1 MLFEQILKLWLLI
14 EVRIINVSLA
24 KKKAL
29 NSVGTYC
36 THKDIKK
43 LLKSAW
49 IFEYALHD
57 AVTYRKLLGN
67 THKISPT
74 ARLIE
79 WKDSTR
85 AQIYD
90 MFEYALGTFNSPGK
104 VSIH

>member
-1 MLFEQILKLWLLI
+1 MIAHWGSYYQCQPCKEK
-14 EVRIINVSLA
+14 SLEF
-24 KKKAL
+24 
-29 NSVGTYC
+29 SWDC

-85 AQIYD
+85 AQF
-90 MFEYALGTFNSPGK
+90 MTCSSMHL
-104 VSIH
+104 VHLIHLAKFQYTRNYL

>member
-1 MLFEQILKLWLLI
+1 MIAHWGLYYQCQPCKFE
-14 EVRIINVSLA
+14 
-24 KKKAL
+24 AL
-29 NSVGTYC
+29 NSVGEY

-43 LLKSAW
+43 LLKSAL
-49 IFEYALHD
+49 IFEYALQC

-67 THKISPT
+67 THKISLT
-74 ARLIE
+74 TRLIE
-79 WKDSTR
+79 CKDSTR